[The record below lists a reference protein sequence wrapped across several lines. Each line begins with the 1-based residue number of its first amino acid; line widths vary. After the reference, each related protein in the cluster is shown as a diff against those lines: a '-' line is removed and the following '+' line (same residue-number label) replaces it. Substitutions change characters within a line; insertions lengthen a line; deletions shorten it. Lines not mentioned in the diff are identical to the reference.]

1 LVIWRKG
8 YGAELG
14 LERVEVTMGDALVTS
29 QRLSDGAA
37 IIDVRGELDVTTVA
51 AFRALLV
58 DTIARQ
64 QPVRVVVDMLHVTF
78 MDSTG
83 VGALVVGYN
92 AAREIGADFVVRHPS
107 PFVHRQLHITGLTDV
122 FGLPPMGGSAGAGGR
137 NPDAGGRN
145 PDAGGRNPDTKSGKD
160 SAPTRQKGHTGPT
173 RSA

>member
-1 LVIWRKG
+1 M
-8 YGAELG
+8 G
-14 LERVEVTMGDALVTS
+14 LERVEMTVGDALVTS

-51 AFRALLV
+51 AFRVLLV

-92 AAREIGADFVVRHPS
+92 AAREIGADFVVRNPS

-122 FGLPPMGGSAGAGGR
+122 FGLPPVGGSAGPGGR
-137 NPDAGGRN
+137 H
-145 PDAGGRNPDTKSGKD
+145 PDTKSGKDSTSTNAKPGKD